1 VRRECEDKYGHVVHL
16 GIGMESN
23 EGEVYV
29 KFDRIQGGTNA
40 IRGLNGRW
48 FGGRVLAAQYVV
60 EAVYN
65 INFPKAAN
73 V

>member
-1 VRRECEDKYGHVVHL
+1 
-16 GIGMESN
+16 MEST

-40 IRGLNGRW
+40 VRGLNGRW
-48 FGGRVLAAQYVV
+48 FGGRILAAQYVV

-73 V
+73 S